1 MKLRNTI
8 FIVEDGDR
16 GFIPALNRLML
27 EKLPV
32 KVAYDL
38 AKLGREIS
46 ERHKDFENGRR
57 AILEKYG
64 KENKDGTWEIM
75 AKNQEKS
82 NEEFNELVNMQED
95 YELKEKIELPDD
107 IELSARDMLYLEAV
121 IEVK

>member
-8 FIVEDGDR
+8 FITEAEDR
-16 GFIPALNRLML
+16 GFIPALNRLMSQQ
-27 EKLPV
+27 LPV

-46 ERHKDFENGRR
+46 ERQQDFENGRK

-64 KENKDGTWEIM
+64 KEKDGSWEIL
-75 AKNQEKS
+75 AKNTEKA
-82 NEEFNELVNMQED
+82 NKEFNELANVEEK
-95 YELKEKIELPDD
+95 YELKDKIKLPED
-107 IELSARDMLYLEAV
+107 IELSPRDMLYLDAI

>member
-8 FIVEDGDR
+8 FITEAEDR
-16 GFIPALNRLML
+16 GFIPALNRLMTQP
-27 EKLPV
+27 LPV

-46 ERHKDFENGRR
+46 ARQQDFENGRK

-64 KENKDGTWEIM
+64 KEKDGTWEIL
-75 AKNQEKS
+75 AKNTEKA
-82 NEEFNELVNMQED
+82 NKEFNELANLQEE
-95 YELKEKIELPDD
+95 YEIKKKIKIPDD
-107 IELSARDMLYLEAV
+107 IELSARDLLYLEAI

>member
-8 FIVEDGDR
+8 FITEAEDR
-16 GFIPALNRLML
+16 GFIPALNRLMS

-46 ERHKDFENGRR
+46 ERQQDFENGRK

-64 KENKDGTWEIM
+64 KEKDGKWEIL
-75 AKNQEKS
+75 AKNIEKA
-82 NEEFNELVNMQED
+82 NKEFNELGNVQEE
-95 YELKEKIELPDD
+95 YELKKKIQIPDD
-107 IELSARDMLYLEAV
+107 IELSARDLLYLESI